1 MSLLG
6 EALSTRLAEP
16 DASGA
21 RPVRP
26 FHVRLGF
33 HRRSVGRGLPS
44 WWRRPSGS
52 PSRPDVEPAPG
63 VAGGFTFNNLFPGG
77 AAPPAP
83 PGAARRRGGGPQAGT
98 RPGCGRLTE
107 KLSAAHTTPT
117 PPPLPQHP

>member
-63 VAGGFTFNNLFPGG
+63 VAVWVTFNALFPVEG
-77 AAPPAP
+77 APPPPRGPAP
-83 PGAARRRGGGPQAGT
+83 VPGGRERPGAGPAAVP
-98 RPGCGRLTE
+98 RPDI
-107 KLSAAHTTPT
+107 
-117 PPPLPQHP
+117 LP

>member
-63 VAGGFTFNNLFPGG
+63 VAGGISSTTLLPAATGPPAPRGRPAARVGG
-77 AAPPAP
+77 AARAP
-83 PGAARRRGGGPQAGT
+83 PRGACAV
-98 RPGCGRLTE
+98 
-107 KLSAAHTTPT
+107 
-117 PPPLPQHP
+117 

>member
-63 VAGGFTFNNLFPGG
+63 VAVGFSFFTLLPGE

-83 PGAARRRGGGPQAGT
+83 PGPAPAPGGVHEPGTWHGVVPPSENPGRANTTTSPQ
-98 RPGCGRLTE
+98 P
-107 KLSAAHTTPT
+107 
-117 PPPLPQHP
+117 

>member
-63 VAGGFTFNNLFPGG
+63 VAVGFSSKPLLPEPAG
-77 AAPPAP
+77 PPPP
-83 PGAARRRGGGPQAGT
+83 PGPPRPPGGGP
-98 RPGCGRLTE
+98 RPGTARGSRVL
-107 KLSAAHTTPT
+107 H
-117 PPPLPQHP
+117 

>member
-63 VAGGFTFNNLFPGG
+63 VAGGVTSNTLLPGG
-77 AAPPAP
+77 GAPPAP
-83 PGAARRRGGGPQAGT
+83 REPAPRPGGLPRPGTGPGART
-98 RPGCGRLTE
+98 RNGNSRDTE
-107 KLSAAHTTPT
+107 HKTAPPASPT
-117 PPPLPQHP
+117 